1 MNPLKP
7 DCLYR
12 FDFFFIA
19 SLLRSAFE
27 EVEGGVEKKA
37 DVAMKG
43 RMCGWVC
50 GIDMVGWEVVQKE
63 GGKLYEQ
70 DRNREGRR

>member
-1 MNPLKP
+1 M
-7 DCLYR
+7 
-12 FDFFFIA
+12 
-19 SLLRSAFE
+19 
-27 EVEGGVEKKA
+27 EKKA

-63 GGKLYEQ
+63 GENYMNRIGIGKG
-70 DRNREGRR
+70 EGRAVVMLIVA